1 MTFLDSLNALSKTLL
16 GVGIVD
22 AWKQASQTKT
32 AKKKAEQLA
41 QKKYLQEAVITAQKA
56 LAAWSSQPGFW
67 ERLIQQLFLGN
78 ILDQLKEQLKQWR
91 KQLAEVDKLAA
102 NAKALIKQDTG
113 NPLETQVLEKAIA
126 FYERISTIICDE
138 RISRI
143 LNQCRHE
150 LERRGQFQKLVRD
163 GEFHFRNRFYQK
175 AIAAYRQAEQL
186 YRTEAL
192 IGAIVSCETNVKQEK
207 IYYSAFEKAQQA
219 EKEGKLR
226 TARALLQSAL
236 ANFQRSDGLDLLQKL
251 ENILNG
257 REKFRAGLQAEKAGK
272 LKEAETLY
280 QAAKVLLRSTE
291 CYIRLGIVA
300 IKTEDW
306 ETALSH
312 LEGISGQAA
321 YLRGFALAK
330 QGNLQAAHKE
340 WHSLTSATM
349 QAQKEIIKSLS
360 FRQRLLALKN
370 IEQLVKNENL
380 EQAKTASTAF
390 IKKFGFDSLVEVNLN
405 EHIQPRIEAAIWQ
418 GTDWGIIADTSEKI
432 WIGEPNLTTLHN
444 WVVATY
450 YRSQSDIVE
459 TRNFASLHDLIVG
472 LSTALANLTQDPALK
487 DIPWLGNQA
496 VDLESI
502 SLELKRK
509 LEEAIDNFKDK
520 NLKEYLNLRDRYR
533 LEMVALRLMSNPPKW
548 GMKLKDVFV
557 TPGCYNRYYH
567 NWQNILVDNT
577 DNQNI
582 LRSLYTPWGLTV
594 AACLEGDTQR
604 AMQLKPTDKPAGI
617 EIYAHKFV
625 AYHEGCYQLQQQK
638 WREAIIAFNQAKTEI
653 KADVDWQQ
661 EVDRLCGLQR
671 QVISEFQEHLEFSQL
686 WYDLLG
692 SQMARSYLAEY
703 KTEQL
708 QEEMKNETISV
719 ENALR
724 VIQEIK
730 HIDEENPVVI
740 DMIER
745 LVFVKE
751 MQEFDRLLKQ
761 GKYEEV
767 VAKARR
773 SPHERVRFTVA
784 EYFINI
790 LISGVDSGEL
800 KDYQT
805 IQTLGRWAYEICP
818 NEPAFQEV
826 YRSLKLGW

>member
-1 MTFLDSLNALSKTLL
+1 MTFLHSLNALSKTLL

-22 AWKQASQTKT
+22 AWKQAPQTKT
-32 AKKKAEQLA
+32 AKNKAEQLA
-41 QKKYLQEAVITAQKA
+41 QNKYLREAVTTAEKA
-56 LAAWSSQPGFW
+56 LAAWSQKPGFW

-91 KQLAEVDKLAA
+91 RQVAEVDKLAA

-126 FYERISTIICDE
+126 FYERISKIICDE
-138 RISRI
+138 RISQT
-143 LNQCRHE
+143 LNQCKYE
-150 LERRGQFQKLVRD
+150 LERREQFQKLVRD
-163 GEFHFRNRFYQK
+163 GEFQSENRFYQK

-192 IGAIVSCETNVKQEK
+192 IGAIVSCEADVKQEK

-219 EKEGKLR
+219 EKEGRLR
-226 TARALLQSAL
+226 SAIALLQSAL

-272 LKEAETLY
+272 FKEAETLY
-280 QAAKVLLRSTE
+280 QDAKVLLPSTE

-306 ETALSH
+306 ATALSH

-349 QAQKEIIKSLS
+349 LAQKEIIKSLS
-360 FRQRLLALKN
+360 FRQRLLALQN
-370 IEQLVKNENL
+370 IEQLVKDENL

-390 IKKFGFDSLVEVNLN
+390 IQKFGFDSLVEANLN

-418 GTDWGIIADTSEKI
+418 GADWVIIADTSEKI

-450 YRSQSDIVE
+450 YRSQND
-459 TRNFASLHDLIVG
+459 NFNLSDLIIA
-472 LSTALANLTQDPALK
+472 LSTALANLTQDPALQ
-487 DIPWLGNQA
+487 DVPWLGNQT
-496 VDLESI
+496 VDLESV
-502 SLELKRK
+502 SLELKQQ
-509 LEEAIDNFKDK
+509 LESAIDNFKDQ
-520 NLKEYLNLRDRYR
+520 NLNKYLKLRDRYR
-533 LEMVALRLMSNPPKW
+533 LEMVALRLMGNSPKW

-567 NWQNILVDNT
+567 NWQDILVDKI

-604 AMQLKPTDKPAGI
+604 AMQLKPSTKPAVA

-638 WREAIIAFNQAKTEI
+638 WREAIIALNQAKTEI
-653 KADVDWQQ
+653 KASVDWQQ

-671 QVISEFQEHLEFSQL
+671 QVISDFREHLEFAQL

-708 QEEMKNETISV
+708 REQMKNETISV

-724 VIQEIK
+724 VIQERK
-730 HIDEENPVVI
+730 HIDEQNPVVI

-761 GKYEEV
+761 GQYEEV
-767 VAKARR
+767 VGKARR

-784 EYFINI
+784 EHFINI
-790 LISGVDSGEL
+790 LVSAVESGEL

>member
-22 AWKQASQTKT
+22 AWKQAPQTKT
-32 AKKKAEQLA
+32 AKEKAEGLA
-41 QKKYLQEAVITAQKA
+41 QNKHLREAVITAQKA
-56 LAAWSSQPGFW
+56 LAAWSGEPGFW

-91 KQLAEVDKLAA
+91 RQVAEVEKLAA

-126 FYERISTIICDE
+126 IYEQISKIICDE
-138 RISRI
+138 RISET
-143 LNQCRHE
+143 LNQCKHE
-150 LERRGQFQKLVRD
+150 LERRSQFQKLVRD
-163 GEFHFRNRFYQK
+163 GEFQAENRFYQK

-186 YRTEAL
+186 YRTEGI
-192 IGAIVSCETNVKQEK
+192 IGAIVSCEAHVKQEK
-207 IYYSAFEKAQQA
+207 IYYSAFEKAQLA
-219 EKEGKLR
+219 EKEGRLR
-226 TARALLQSAL
+226 SAIALLQSAL

-280 QAAKVLLRSTE
+280 QAAKVLLPSTE
-291 CYIRLGIVA
+291 CYIRLAIVA
-300 IKTEDW
+300 IKTENW
-306 ETALSH
+306 ATALSH

-340 WHSLTSATM
+340 WHPLAGTTM

-360 FRQRLLALKN
+360 FRQRLLALQN
-370 IEQLVKNENL
+370 IEQLVNDENL

-390 IKKFGFDSLVEVNLN
+390 IKKFGSDSLVEVNLN
-405 EHIQPRIEAAIWQ
+405 EHIQPGIEAAIWQ
-418 GTDWGIIADTSEKI
+418 GNDWGIIADKSEKI
-432 WIGEPNLTTLHN
+432 WIDEPNLTTLHN

-450 YRSQSDIVE
+450 YHSQSYVVE
-459 TRNFASLHDLIVG
+459 TRLIASLHDLIIG
-472 LSTALANLTQDPALK
+472 LSTALVNLTDAPSLK
-487 DIPWLGNQA
+487 DLPWLGNQA
-496 VDLESI
+496 VDLESV

-557 TPGCYNRYYH
+557 TPGCYNRYYQ
-567 NWQNILVDNT
+567 NWQNILVDNI

-594 AACLEGDTQR
+594 AACQEGDTQR
-604 AMQLKPTDKPAGI
+604 AMQLKPTSKPTTVA
-617 EIYAHKFV
+617 ETFAQKFI
-625 AYHEGCYQLQQQK
+625 AYHEGCYHIQQQK
-638 WREAIIAFNQAKTEI
+638 WREAIIAFNHAKTEI
-653 KADVDWQQ
+653 KASLDWQQ

-671 QVISEFQEHLEFSQL
+671 QVISEFQENLEFAQL

-692 SQMARSYLAEY
+692 SKMARSYLAEY

-708 QEEMKNETISV
+708 RNKLANEQISLEKALQELEG
-719 ENALR
+719 
-724 VIQEIK
+724 IK
-730 HIDEENPVVI
+730 KIDEFNPIVKDLIENVEI
-740 DMIER
+740 AQELKEIQR
-745 LVFVKE
+745 LFRNSQFEAMVK
-751 MQEFDRLLKQ
+751 R
-761 GKYEEV
+761 
-767 VAKARR
+767 ARGTR
-773 SPHERVRFTVA
+773 HERVRFIVT
-784 EYFINI
+784 EFIIEI
-790 LISGVDSGEL
+790 LVTGVSNGNLNNPEMIL
-800 KDYQT
+800 Q
-805 IQTLGRWAYEICP
+805 LGRWAYEISP

-826 YRSLKLGW
+826 YRSLRLR